1 MMILAEVEERVLHH
15 VLIAAGE
22 EEESSSSTGAL
33 GEEQGETGLTLWRGR
48 RDTGARE
55 LDMMIDH
62 LTGAGRSCPE
72 VRIFEFCYCV

>member
-22 EEESSSSTGAL
+22 EEESSSIGAL
-33 GEEQGETGLTLWRGR
+33 GEEQEETGLTLWRGR
-48 RDTGARE
+48 RDTGARG

-62 LTGAGRSCPE
+62 LTGAGRSCQE
-72 VRIFEFCYCV
+72 VRMSNITFVT

>member
-22 EEESSSSTGAL
+22 EEESSSIGAL
-33 GEEQGETGLTLWRGR
+33 GEEQEETGLTLWRGR